1 MIVTYILLALSLFL
15 GFLVFRMGYRDG
27 DWHWGAALAAACVP
41 FAFTLVLS
49 IIGFIVAIAYTV
61 AIWKATSI

>member
-1 MIVTYILLALSLFL
+1 MIVTYIFL
-15 GFLVFRMGYRDG
+15 GLSCILAFMVFRMGYRDG
-27 DWHWGAALAAACVP
+27 DWHWGAALAVACVP
-41 FAFTLVLS
+41 VAFTLVLS